1 MFVWECVFEIPE
13 ILLLFGCFRNFGD
26 ACLKQHTKLMTNRV
40 PWNRYE
46 HELQFLYILRWIM
59 GITALIAFLLLAID
73 YGVYLDATSCFWI
86 ETGQILVGSLFL
98 CGYVLQLIIRRDRW
112 KYLHYNKF
120 KYAVSLGM
128 LLEIAIVYGFQI
140 DLRTLWLLQDLDHL
154 TFRHP
159 QLLLFQVYI
168 FFNVIRWVIKLSQ
181 SLAQY
186 NASPAHF
193 ILISFGSAILIGAG
207 LLLLPKATTESIHPL
222 DALFTA
228 TSAVCVTGLIVVDT
242 ATAFTK
248 LGQLIILLL
257 IQFGGLGIMT
267 VTAFFSLLIGQRMT
281 GREQVLLGN
290 MLDTPQV
297 TGLGTFLRTIFFTAL
312 SIEACGVGL
321 LYLSWKAYLPTDESF
336 YIAFFHSIS
345 AFCNAGFS
353 TFSDSL
359 MGFAANP
366 HINIVVTGLIILGG
380 LGVGTLRNISRA
392 CINTLKGKRTVSLSV
407 QSKLVLIMTGLLL
420 ILGMLCF
427 WGLESSNT
435 LSAYSR
441 PYQALTAFFQSVTFR
456 TAGFNTV
463 DFGKVKESTLMIG
476 LVLMFIGAGPGST
489 AGGIKVTTLAILLAT
504 VVSAA
509 RGQTRLEL
517 FRRTIPVT
525 VLYQTLVVVTLYL
538 SLMLSV
544 SLVLS
549 LTEPQFRL
557 IDLLFETVSALGTV
571 GLSTGVTPHLS
582 DAGKIFI
589 IITMFA
595 GRVGPFTLALA
606 IGQRQRTE
614 RYRYPEEKV
623 QIG

>member
-1 MFVWECVFEIPE
+1 
-13 ILLLFGCFRNFGD
+13 
-26 ACLKQHTKLMTNRV
+26 
-40 PWNRYE
+40 
-46 HELQFLYILRWIM
+46 
-59 GITALIAFLLLAID
+59 
-73 YGVYLDATSCFWI
+73 
-86 ETGQILVGSLFL
+86 
-98 CGYVLQLIIRRDRW
+98 
-112 KYLHYNKF
+112 
-120 KYAVSLGM
+120 
-128 LLEIAIVYGFQI
+128 
-140 DLRTLWLLQDLDHL
+140 
-154 TFRHP
+154 
-159 QLLLFQVYI
+159 
-168 FFNVIRWVIKLSQ
+168 
-181 SLAQY
+181 
-186 NASPAHF
+186 
-193 ILISFGSAILIGAG
+193 
-207 LLLLPKATTESIHPL
+207 
-222 DALFTA
+222 
-228 TSAVCVTGLIVVDT
+228 
-242 ATAFTK
+242 
-248 LGQLIILLL
+248 
-257 IQFGGLGIMT
+257 MT

-290 MLDTPQV
+290 MLDTSQV
-297 TGLGTFLRTIFFTAL
+297 TGLRTLLRTIFFTAI

-321 LYLSWKAYLPTDESF
+321 LYLSWKAYCLPDESF
-336 YIAFFHSIS
+336 YTAFFHSIS

-359 MGFAANP
+359 MGFATNT

-427 WGLESSNT
+427 WGLEYSNT

-549 LTEPQFRL
+549 LTEPQFHL